1 MFSRLIESFFE
12 LIIPFMAKMLVKQ
25 TDKEKIVE
33 ENYKKTL
40 KIVARL
46 TKKPVIFAM
55 IGLVG
60 SGKSSVAR
68 KIASQIGANI
78 IEGDTIRSELK
89 KVGEKYDNT
98 RIIAENIAISIIMN
112 GGNIVLD
119 SDFIDSK
126 KRAVIANKAK
136 KARVKLIFIR
146 VTCDLDTS
154 IGRIISA
161 SNTDSADNFFGGA
174 TTLWKNEKKGSVVKI
189 REIIRRIPQHY
200 RWENKAGGKWV
211 AKKISVEVGATID
224 TTDEDKW
231 PEQVLKLASKLK

>member
-78 IEGDTIRSELK
+78 IEGDAIRSELR
-89 KVGEKYDNT
+89 KVGEKYENT
-98 RIIAENIAISIIMN
+98 RIIAENIAINIIMN

-126 KRAVIANKAK
+126 
-136 KARVKLIFIR
+136 
-146 VTCDLDTS
+146 
-154 IGRIISA
+154 
-161 SNTDSADNFFGGA
+161 
-174 TTLWKNEKKGSVVKI
+174 
-189 REIIRRIPQHY
+189 RE
-200 RWENKAGGKWV
+200 
-211 AKKISVEVGATID
+211 
-224 TTDEDKW
+224 
-231 PEQVLKLASKLK
+231 L